1 MDFGEW
7 FHSKPYWLKGLI
19 IGTIYPVVII
29 LLIILSNLPFVGFIF
44 DILLNILIYP
54 VLLLSNIFSYIIL
67 KIFYQG
73 YMTTNIIINGCT
85 TLFKCSGECYSLF
98 RFCYLTIST
107 IFSFIIAWA
116 VGAIIGSIVGR
127 IRD

>member
-1 MDFGEW
+1 MEW
-7 FHSKPYWLKGLI
+7 LI
-19 IGTIYPVVII
+19 LNSLTMINSIF
-29 LLIILSNLPFVGFIF
+29 LDCCVGFIF

-116 VGAIIGSIVGR
+116 VGAIIG
-127 IRD
+127 